1 MSVAA
6 QASNHGSLFRNRL
19 YQTILISNVLLQ
31 IGIWVRN
38 FAILMYVTDQTNQ
51 DPLAISLISVVEF
64 APIFVFS
71 FIGGAFADRWLPKR
85 TIIWCDFLSAA
96 SVFAVLLTLLYG
108 SWEAI
113 YLATFVSAILSQF
126 SQPSVMKLFKQ
137 HVHPDQLQQGMALF
151 QSLVAI
157 FMVAGPALGI
167 YAYQKFGIE
176 NSIAVMGVAF
186 LLSALVM
193 FRLPPDEKPE
203 HKPVRTTNIRQ
214 ELVDGFRYV
223 WGSKILKVLGA
234 TFAIAGFAIGT
245 IQTLGLFIVTERLGQ
260 PKEFLQFL
268 MMVNGGAMFI
278 GGIVIMTLTKK
289 FAPQLLLAFGL
300 TVSALCIIG
309 MGFSTSI
316 PLTLTLQF
324 INGLTFPCIQIGI
337 NTMILQWTEQSY
349 VGRVNGV
356 LSPMFMGM
364 MVIMIS
370 LAGPLKKA
378 FPLVGIYTVSGIV
391 LLIGALILVPIFK
404 HKPSPLTT
412 GSASA
417 ASVGPGPDEGS
428 GSSAIG

>member
-1 MSVAA
+1 MSTTG
-6 QASNHGSLFRNRL
+6 QASKPGSLFRNRL

-38 FAILMYVTDQTNQ
+38 FAILMFVTDQTNQ
-51 DPLAISLISVVEF
+51 DPLAISLIYVVEF

-85 TIIWCDFLSAA
+85 TIIWCDFLSAL
-96 SVFAVLLTLLYG
+96 SVFGVLLTLMYG
-108 SWEAI
+108 SWEAV

-157 FMVAGPALGI
+157 FMVGGPVLGI
-167 YAYQKFGIE
+167 FAYHQFGIH

-203 HKPVRTTNIRQ
+203 HKQVRTTNIRQ
-214 ELVDGFRYV
+214 ELADGFRYV
-223 WGSKILKVLGA
+223 WRSKVLKVLGA
-234 TFAIAGFAIGT
+234 TFAIAGFAVGT

-268 MMVNGGAMFI
+268 MMVNGVAMFI
-278 GGIVIMTLTKK
+278 GGIVIMMLTKK
-289 FAPQLLLAFGL
+289 FAPQLLLAFGI
-300 TVSALCIIG
+300 TVSAVCIVG
-309 MGFSTSI
+309 MGLSTSI
-316 PLTLTLQF
+316 PLTLILQF

-337 NTMILQWTEQSY
+337 NTMILQNTEQSY

-356 LSPMFMGM
+356 LSPMFTGM
-364 MVIMIS
+364 MVIMMS
-370 LAGPLKKA
+370 LAGPLKKT
-378 FPLVGIYTVSGIV
+378 FPLVEIYTVSGIV
-391 LLIGALILVPIFK
+391 MLIGALILIPIFK
-404 HKPSPLTT
+404 HKPAPIAMSTDAEAC
-412 GSASA
+412 S
-417 ASVGPGPDEGS
+417 
-428 GSSAIG
+428 